1 MRPQWSLAEMTADMT
16 DAEVRVMEDWHW
28 RCAAGLDNDLRL
40 QRFHLMFAASLT
52 AQLIERERQLEA
64 IEALT

>member
-1 MRPQWSLAEMTADMT
+1 MRTWTLAVMTADMT

-28 RCAAGLDNDLRL
+28 RCAAGLDDDLRL

-52 AQLIERERQLEA
+52 EQLRERERQLKS